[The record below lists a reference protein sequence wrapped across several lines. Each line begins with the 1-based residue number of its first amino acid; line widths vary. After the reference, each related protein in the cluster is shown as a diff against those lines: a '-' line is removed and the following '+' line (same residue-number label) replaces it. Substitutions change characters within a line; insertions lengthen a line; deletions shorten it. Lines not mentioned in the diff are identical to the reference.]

1 MPGYQYSP
9 GSGLSGLTNNTILK
23 ATSSS
28 TVGDSLFTDNGTNV
42 TLSSGKL
49 IVPAGSNPG
58 LAASNNINT
67 GLTLSN
73 TNAMVV
79 LNGSNACTFSST
91 LLYSNLGLKL
101 PASTKTGTYGMST
114 QDAFLFADATS
125 AGFTITLPAASG
137 SVNGTIGQFFV
148 IQKIDSTANVV
159 TIARAGA
166 DTINGAASK
175 ALSAQYAGI
184 LIFGTGATTWGA
196 VSLPAI

>member
-9 GSGLSGLTNNTILK
+9 GSALSGLTNNTILK

-28 TVGDSLFTDNGTNV
+28 TIGGSLFTDNGTNV

-49 IVPAGSNPG
+49 IVSAGSNPG
-58 LAASNNINT
+58 IAASNNINT
-67 GLTLSN
+67 GWTLSG
-73 TNAMVV
+73 TTITSV
-79 LNGSNACTFSST
+79 LGGSNAVTFSNI
-91 LLYSNLGLKL
+91 LLYSVLGLKL
-101 PASTKTGTYGMST
+101 PGSTKTTTYNMT
-114 QDAFLFADATS
+114 QQDVFLFADATS

-137 SVNGTIGQFFV
+137 SVNGTIGQFFI
-148 IQKIDSTANVV
+148 IQKKDASANVV